1 MLFLIIILLIPV
13 INAQGRG
20 RACGTMQSYFAL
32 RDRIVGGQ
40 LASDYAWP
48 WQVYISLNGQFI
60 CGGTLITREHITTGA
75 HCIVGQS
82 NNPSDYTVTVG
93 AHNQARQGYYA
104 GTTYRVASVYVHQNY
119 VSAEYGYDIAIMHL
133 SRTVDISDTVNVICL
148 PPSNYNIP
156 MYEPVAI
163 TGFGLT
169 SEGGSLPYTLQQA
182 IIQLLPTCSS
192 VYGGYNSRTQLCAGI
207 QGGGRDTC
215 QGDSGGPLVYQARKS
230 DQWVLVGITSYGAGC
245 ARVNYPGI
253 YTKVSAYLSWIQQVI
268 SHHPPITNFY
278 VSNRKEGF
286 CVQGSIL
293 ARSKFY
299 GNSLSAILDGAARLT
314 LLSRGEDYVITM
326 PYANCK
332 GILIGKL
339 TMELG
344 GKVTIV
350 CEKTRYSADIEF
362 KLKPFIGGQELTNH
376 IEGKIRLEKDV
387 IYTFSGHWDDEI
399 TMVEKATNTKSVF
412 WKVSQS
418 VVNSRLKRYVVPI
431 EQQQDNESEK
441 LWQRVTIAIKQN
453 DQISATEEKTIIE
466 DEQRRQIK
474 ERKATST
481 EWHPRLFNIDSNT
494 KEWIYTY
501 ADARPWDAHN
511 DISTYENNF
520 VICTRTRHRA
530 HNMNNTNKSSSRSN
544 LTINPVRQTSTLAR
558 GPSPSLN
565 NIHDDHSQSI
575 TPTNLN
581 QTSLFKSKL
590 TEDSTAILKHLETT
604 LNRIN
609 ERLDTHEKDL
619 NLLKNNRAKNESN
632 QFSYIL
638 PYTQYILIIIVAI
651 ILKYIFQ

>member
-1 MLFLIIILLIPV
+1 MKRKGKDDLSLCCVSHRCNSDDDDDSKDVNKQTTKVPNIPTAIMESPTHSLDSKENLSNINGIRQQTLPKQTSSRLDRSLSRHKDDNDTSIIRSSTVSSFTEQAKP
-13 INAQGRG
+13 
-20 RACGTMQSYFAL
+20 
-32 RDRIVGGQ
+32 DE
-40 LASDYAWP
+40 LASGLVTMGLLNDDDMNKLNTTFE
-48 WQVYISLNGQFI
+48 SL
-60 CGGTLITREHITTGA
+60 
-75 HCIVGQS
+75 
-82 NNPSDYTVTVG
+82 
-93 AHNQARQGYYA
+93 
-104 GTTYRVASVYVHQNY
+104 
-119 VSAEYGYDIAIMHL
+119 
-133 SRTVDISDTVNVICL
+133 
-148 PPSNYNIP
+148 
-156 MYEPVAI
+156 
-163 TGFGLT
+163 
-169 SEGGSLPYTLQQA
+169 
-182 IIQLLPTCSS
+182 
-192 VYGGYNSRTQLCAGI
+192 
-207 QGGGRDTC
+207 
-215 QGDSGGPLVYQARKS
+215 
-230 DQWVLVGITSYGAGC
+230 
-245 ARVNYPGI
+245 
-253 YTKVSAYLSWIQQVI
+253 
-268 SHHPPITNFY
+268 
-278 VSNRKEGF
+278 
-286 CVQGSIL
+286 
-293 ARSKFY
+293 

-575 TPTNLN
+575 TPTNIN

-590 TEDSTAILKHLETT
+590 TDDSTAILKHLETT

-619 NLLKNNRAKNESN
+619 NLLKTNRAKNESN